1 MTRLLFVAP
10 GVAPPLTE
18 GRKLFVTEL
27 AELLRQRGMDV
38 EVLNG
43 GGASGIRAIA
53 RSLHDLR
60 KRIEGANHGAA
71 AFVFPY
77 GTYTG
82 LRAHA
87 NRFLVSRVNALCEA
101 AGVFS
106 RPIFYSCAGLSF
118 DDFCVRYHPGFAVGR
133 AGEGMAALCLG
144 TSREL
149 PQWSQVNDVPARLLF
164 LCGYQTAS
172 RAALRNVLYERGLID
187 VLQAG
192 SALAGAGA
200 SLTIAI
206 PFLRNPAIRKR
217 LSSMA
222 GALCP
227 ELRIAMV
234 DSGSPIDLLANH
246 DVFLFPY
253 RAQDAVFIPTSLL
266 EAIQVGI
273 PTLVADQ
280 ACYRSLTMGATAAG
294 CRLHSA
300 GDWRALADQFMRLRQ
315 EYADISCGARRSA
328 AIARTTWTLSRSADE
343 LLAAIPALSR

>member
-27 AELLRQRGMDV
+27 AELLHRRGMHV

-60 KRIEGANHGAA
+60 RRVRGADHVTA

-82 LRAHA
+82 LRALA
-87 NRFLVSRVNALCEA
+87 NRFLASRVNSLCEA

-106 RPIFYSCAGLSF
+106 RPVFYSCAGLSF
-118 DDFCVRYHPGFAVGR
+118 EDFCASYRPGFAVGR
-133 AGEGMAALCLG
+133 AGDGMAALRLG

-149 PQWSQVNDVPARLLF
+149 PQWSPANGAPTRLLF

-187 VLQAG
+187 VLRAG
-192 SALAGAGA
+192 SALAGSGA

-217 LSSMA
+217 LSSLA
-222 GALCP
+222 GAHCP
-227 ELRIAMV
+227 ELRITMV

-253 RAQDAVFIPTSLL
+253 RAQHAVFVPTSLL
-266 EAIQVGI
+266 EAIQIGI

-280 ACYRSLTMGATAAG
+280 ACYRSLTTGATAAG
-294 CRLHSA
+294 CRLHFA
-300 GDWRALADQFMRLRQ
+300 GDWRALADQFMRLTK
-315 EYADISCGARRSA
+315 EYAEVSSGARMSA
-328 AIARTTWTLSRSADE
+328 AIARTTWTLSHSADE

>member
-27 AELLRQRGMDV
+27 AELLRQRGIEV

-43 GGASGIRAIA
+43 GNAAGIRAIA
-53 RSLHDLR
+53 RSLRDLR
-60 KRIEGANHGAA
+60 RRIGTVDRVTAVFA
-71 AFVFPY
+71 FPY

-87 NRFLVSRVNALCEA
+87 NRFLVSRVTSMCET

-106 RPIFYSCAGLSF
+106 RPVFYSCAGLSF
-118 DDFCVRYHPGFAVGR
+118 EEFCVRYRPGIAVGR
-133 AGEGMAALCLG
+133 AGDGMAALCLG

-149 PQWSQVNDVPARLLF
+149 PQWSPLDSAPAKLLF

-172 RAALRNVLYERGLID
+172 SAALRNVLYQRGLID
-187 VLQAG
+187 ALRAG
-192 SALAGAGA
+192 SALAAADA

-206 PFLRNPAIRKR
+206 PFLRDPGMRQR
-217 LSSMA
+217 VSSLVDR
-222 GALCP
+222 LCP
-227 ELRIAMV
+227 ELRITMV
-234 DSGSPIDLLANH
+234 DSGSPITLLANH

-273 PTLVADQ
+273 PALVSDQ
-280 ACYRSLTMGATAAG
+280 TCYRSLTTGATAAG
-294 CRLHSA
+294 CRLHPA
-300 GDWRALADQFMRLRQ
+300 GDWRALADQFMRMKQ
-315 EYADISCGARRSA
+315 EYAGVVSGARTSA
-328 AIARTTWTLSRSADE
+328 AIARITWTLSRSADE

>member
-10 GVAPPLTE
+10 GVTPPLTE

-27 AELLRQRGMDV
+27 AELLRQRGMDI

-43 GGASGIRAIA
+43 SGSAGLRAIIQ
-53 RSLHDLR
+53 SLRDLR
-60 KRIEGANHGAA
+60 RHLEAA
-71 AFVFPY
+71 DRVIAVFVFPY
-77 GTYTG
+77 GTYIG

-87 NRFLVSRVNALCEA
+87 NRFLVKRARSLCEA
-101 AGVFS
+101 AGVLS
-106 RPIFYSCAGLSF
+106 RPVFYSCAGLSF
-118 DDFCVRYHPGFAVGR
+118 EDFCARYRPGFAVGR

-149 PQWSQVNDVPARLLF
+149 PQWSQVSNAATRLLF

-172 RAALRNVLYERGLID
+172 RAALRNVLYQRGLID
-187 VLQAG
+187 ALRAG
-192 SALAGAGA
+192 SALSGTGA

-206 PFLRNPAIRKR
+206 PFLRNRGIRNQ
-217 LSSMA
+217 LSSLA
-222 GALCP
+222 RRLCP
-227 ELRIAMV
+227 ELRITMV
-234 DSGSPIDLLANH
+234 DSGSPLHLLASH

-253 RAQDAVFIPTSLL
+253 RAQHAVFVPTSLL
-266 EAIQVGI
+266 EAVQIGI

-280 ACYRSLTMGATAAG
+280 ACYRSLTTGATAAG
-294 CRLHSA
+294 CRLHPV
-300 GDWRALADQFMRLRQ
+300 GDWHGLVDQFALMKR
-315 EYADISCGARRSA
+315 EYAEVVTGARASA

>member
-27 AELLRQRGMDV
+27 AELLRQRGVDV
-38 EVLNG
+38 EVLDAG
-43 GGASGIRAIA
+43 GVSGIRGIA
-53 RSLHDLR
+53 RSLRDLR
-60 KRIEGANHGAA
+60 IRLGRAHRVSAV
-71 AFVFPY
+71 FVFPY

-87 NRFLVSRVNALCEA
+87 NRLLVNRVNSLCET
-101 AGVFS
+101 AGLFS
-106 RPIFYSCAGLSF
+106 RPVFYSCAGMAF
-118 DDFCVRYHPGFAVGR
+118 EDFCARYRPGFAVGR
-133 AGEGMAALCLG
+133 AGDGMTALCLG

-149 PQWSQVNDVPARLLF
+149 PHWSPVNGGPAKLLF

-187 VLQAG
+187 VLRAG
-192 SALAGAGA
+192 NALAGAGA
-200 SLTIAI
+200 NLTIAI
-206 PFLRNPAIRKR
+206 PFLRNPVIRKR

-222 GALCP
+222 GVLCP
-227 ELRIAMV
+227 GLRITMV

-253 RAQDAVFIPTSLL
+253 RARHAVFVPTSLL
-266 EAIQVGI
+266 EAIQIGI

-280 ACYRSLTMGATAAG
+280 ACYRALTTGATAAG
-294 CRLHSA
+294 CCLHSA
-300 GDWRALADQFMRLRQ
+300 GDWHDLAGQFLRLKQ
-315 EYADISCGARRSA
+315 DYAEVCRGARTA
-328 AIARTTWTLSRSADE
+328 AATARMTWTLSRSADE
-343 LLAAIPALSR
+343 LLEAIPALSQ

>member
-27 AELLRQRGMDV
+27 AELLRRRGMDV

-53 RSLHDLR
+53 RSLRDVR
-60 KRIEGANHGAA
+60 RRIGRANQVTA

-87 NRFLVSRVNALCEA
+87 NRFLVRRVRSLCKA
-101 AGVFS
+101 SGVFS
-106 RPIFYSCAGLSF
+106 RPVFYSCAGLSF
-118 DDFCVRYHPGFAVGR
+118 EDFCARYRPGFAVGR
-133 AGEGMAALCLG
+133 AGEGMAAICLG

-149 PQWSQVNDVPARLLF
+149 PQWSPLNSAPANLLF

-187 VLQAG
+187 ALRAG

-206 PFLRNPAIRKR
+206 PFLRSPAMRKR
-217 LSSMA
+217 LSA
-222 GALCP
+222 LVGELCP
-227 ELRIAMV
+227 TLPVTMV
-234 DSGSPIDLLANH
+234 DSGSPIDLLAAH

-253 RAQDAVFIPTSLL
+253 RAKDAVFIPTSLL
-266 EAIQVGI
+266 EAIQIGI

-280 ACYRSLTMGATAAG
+280 TCYRSLTTGATAAG

-300 GDWRALADQFMRLRQ
+300 GDWRALADQFMRVKQ
-315 EYADISCGARRSA
+315 EYAEVSSGARTSA

-343 LLAAIPALSR
+343 LLAAIPALSQ